1 MPGALRN
8 ITEWRQG
15 TVLPD
20 DAAAHFGLISHEGP
34 ERTIVVV
41 ISHDCDIACGSD
53 REPVVEV
60 VVGRQI
66 DKLGADT
73 NAKTARRLHLAFRR
87 EGKEVP
93 VELEVTAKTAVPKD
107 QLLAFAPRPDLDLD
121 PETLVTLQH
130 WLAARY
136 HRAAF
141 AEEFER
147 RLKDKPA
154 RLDRKLAKAMEEA
167 ASHILAV
174 LFDVDGGEELER
186 QGPEDAYE
194 LRITVLYDSS
204 QDEPA
209 AYEAAQKAAD
219 AVERE
224 FEAALKTEGKWRD
237 IRLLACE
244 PASDR
249 AITVADSRLL
259 KRWRLD
265 YMSLADDPQQ
275 AMLEPE

>member
-1 MPGALRN
+1 MPETVRN

-15 TVLPD
+15 SVLPD
-20 DAAAHFGLISHEGP
+20 DAAAGFGLTAAPGP
-34 ERTIVVV
+34 RGTVVVV

-60 VVGRQI
+60 VVGHRI
-66 DKLGADT
+66 EKLGADT
-73 NAKTARRLHLAFRR
+73 NAKTARRLHLSFKQD
-87 EGKEVP
+87 EEEIP
-93 VELEVTAKTAVPKD
+93 VELEVSGKTTVPKD
-107 QLLAFAPRPDLDLD
+107 RLLAFVPQSLKLD
-121 PETLVTLQH
+121 PEGLVTLQH

-154 RLDRKLAKAMEEA
+154 KLNRALARAMDEA
-167 ASHILAV
+167 AAHILAV

-186 QGPEDAYE
+186 KGPEDAYE
-194 LRITVLYDSS
+194 LRITILYDSS
-204 QDEPA
+204 LDEPM

-219 AVERE
+219 SVEAL
-224 FEAALKTEGKWRD
+224 FETALMHEGRWRD
-237 IRLLACE
+237 IRLLSCE
-244 PASDR
+244 PVSDS
-249 AITVADSRLL
+249 AMTVAQSRLL

-275 AMLEPE
+275 PVLTPG

>member
-1 MPGALRN
+1 M
-8 ITEWRQG
+8 
-15 TVLPD
+15 
-20 DAAAHFGLISHEGP
+20 
-34 ERTIVVV
+34 V

-53 REPVVEV
+53 REPLVEV

-73 NAKTARRLHLAFRR
+73 NAKTARRLHLAYRR
-87 EGKEVP
+87 DGKDIP
-93 VELEVTAKTAVPKD
+93 VELEVTAKAAVPKD
-107 QLLAFAPRPDLDLD
+107 PLLAFSPRSDLDLD
-121 PETLVTLQH
+121 PATLVTLQH

-147 RLKDKPA
+147 RLKNKPA

-167 ASHILAV
+167 GSHVLAV
-174 LFDVDGGEELER
+174 FFDVDGGEELER

-194 LRITVLYDSS
+194 LRIAVLYESG

-209 AYEAAQKAAD
+209 AYKAARKAAA

-224 FEAALKTEGKWRD
+224 FEAAMWREGTWRD
-237 IRLLACE
+237 IRLLSCE
-244 PASDR
+244 PVSDS
-249 AITVADSRLL
+249 AMTVADSRLL

-275 AMLEPE
+275 AMLESE

>member
-15 TVLPD
+15 AVLPE
-20 DAAAHFGLISHEGP
+20 AAAAQFGLVSPVGP
-34 ERTIVVV
+34 ERTVVVV

-87 EGKEVP
+87 DGEEIP

-107 QLLAFAPRPDLDLD
+107 RLLAFAPRPGLRLD

-154 RLDRKLAKAMEEA
+154 RLDRRLARAMEEA
-167 ASHILAV
+167 GSHVLAV
-174 LFDVDGGEELER
+174 LFDVDGGEERER
-186 QGPEDAYE
+186 QGPEDAYQ
-194 LRITVLYDSS
+194 LRITILYDSGL
-204 QDEPA
+204 DEPA
-209 AYEAAQKAAD
+209 AYDAAQSAALAIEAA
-219 AVERE
+219 
-224 FEAALKTEGKWRD
+224 FEAALRTDGKWRD
-237 IRLLACE
+237 IRLLSCE
-244 PASDR
+244 PVSDS
-249 AITVADSRLL
+249 AMTVAQSRLL

-275 AMLEPE
+275 AMLAPD